1 MTSHFFKYSGIATSS
16 VVIVALSLVCCGG
29 RDKIEVSSMPVT
41 STIKSENPS
50 LKVFIENSGSMDGYM
65 CAGSQLKDAVYDY
78 VSELNRS
85 TDTTSLYYINSVI
98 LPYKG
103 NLTNYIKDLT
113 PASFHQAGGN
123 TSSTDLGSIIATV
136 LQSVN
141 DSTVSMFISDCILDL
156 PSKDAQ
162 KFLTNCEI
170 RIKDEIINAKKRIP
184 SLGVEVMQLNSDFEG
199 KYFYPNGTVEE
210 LKNVKRPYYIWIF
223 GDKNNI
229 AKLNTD
235 SPLSLLAKYGLSGI
249 ASFTNESLVPFE
261 IKNKSLTS
269 QTIVPVKGDYEV
281 TILAD
286 FRTTLQSNDE
296 IQNKRN
302 YSFNNQDI
310 TVDGVYPISAKN
322 SPYTHY
328 VKFTIPNGV
337 NVAQECLTFNAPQ
350 MPNWVS
356 NSNDETGTDI
366 TNNIS
371 KTTGIRYLIQGVAD
385 AYNREPIVTKLN
397 FTVKRK

>member
-1 MTSHFFKYSGIATSS
+1 MFKYFGIAA
-16 VVIVALSLVCCGG
+16 VAVIIAALALFGCGG
-29 RDKIEVSSMPVT
+29 RDKIEVSSDPVA
-41 STIKSENPS
+41 STIKSDNPS

-85 TDTTSLYYINSVI
+85 TDSTSLYYINSVVI
-98 LPYKG
+98 PYKG

-123 TSSTDLGSIIATV
+123 TSSTDLGSIIANV
-136 LQSVN
+136 LQTVN

-184 SLGVEVMQLNSDFEG
+184 SLGVEVLQLYSDFEG
-199 KYFYPNGTVEE
+199 KYFYPNGSVEE
-210 LKNVKRPYYIWIF
+210 LKDVKRPYYIWIF
-223 GDKNNI
+223 GDKNNL
-229 AKLNTD
+229 AKLNED
-235 SPLSLLAKYGLSGI
+235 APLSLLAKYGLSGTV
-249 ASFTNESLVPFE
+249 SFTNECAVPFE
-261 IKNKSLTS
+261 IKNKSVTS
-269 QTIVPVKGDYEV
+269 QTIVPVKGSYEA

-286 FRTTLQSNDE
+286 FHSTLQPNDV

-310 TVDGVYPISAKN
+310 VIDGVYPITDKN
-322 SPYTHY
+322 SHYTHY
-328 VKFTIPNGV
+328 IRFTIPKGV
-337 NVAQECLTFNAPQ
+337 NIAQECLSFNAPQ
-350 MPNWVS
+350 MPNWIS
-356 NSNDETGTDI
+356 ASNDESGLDVI
-366 TNNIS
+366 KNIS
-371 KTTGIRYLIQGVAD
+371 KTTGIKYLIQGVAD
-385 AYNREPIVTKLN
+385 AYNRESILTKLY